1 MQFATGDG
9 RAAGH
14 IGAVLVLGTAPGFS
28 VAEARRVLGERI
40 RAVPRLR
47 QRLYRAPPGC
57 GRPYWAD
64 DPAFD
69 INEHVRQ
76 VCCPPPGDER
86 ALLDLAAAQL
96 REPMPR
102 SRPLWSATF
111 VTGLAGGGTGLLVI
125 MDHVLADGIAGLA
138 VLGTLVDQAAETAQ
152 ARADRFPAPA
162 PRARELAADAWR
174 GRLRRAARA
183 EPGAPRQARGLRRIR
198 EGMAEL
204 GGARPPRRRPA
215 TSLNRPVGPRRRL
228 DIVAVDLAGLRDLGH
243 AYGGTVNDVVLAA
256 VAGALRTLLA
266 ARGEQLGEVTIT
278 VPVAARRAATG
289 GELGNQIG
297 IMPVTVPAT
306 GDFGTRVTRTAEI
319 TRERKSRARGASA
332 ALFVPAFLLL
342 ARTGLLRWFAS
353 HQRVVQTF
361 VTNLHGPEDPLTFG
375 GAAVRAII
383 PIPST
388 TGNVT
393 VTFAAAS
400 YAGTLYITILSDPC
414 PHARRPRPSRRPPPR
429 TVRPADR
436 PSAVSSSRPAAILH
450 VAVTFSSYPPQRE
463 CGGPREN
470 PAARSARAAASANAS
485 ATGAAPGRCRR
496 GRQRPPDRVQRGRAA
511 GAAGGRGRHDPARPR
526 AADAARVHRH
536 GAHPAGA
543 AQGGQHRLAIRP
555 LLPRRPGLPA
565 QRGRRRCCCAC
576 SARSW

>member
-14 IGAVLVLGTAPGFS
+14 IGAVLLLGAAPGFT

-40 RAVPRLR
+40 RTVPRLR

-76 VCCPPPGDER
+76 ACCPPPGDER
-86 ALLDLAAAQL
+86 AVLDLAAAQL

-111 VTGLAGGGTGLLVI
+111 VTGLAEGGTGLLVI
-125 MDHVLADGIAGLA
+125 MDHVLADGVAGLA
-138 VLGTLVDQAAETAQ
+138 VLGMLVDQVAETVQ
-152 ARADRFPAPA
+152 APADRFPVPA

-174 GRLRRAARA
+174 SRLRRAERA
-183 EPGAPRQARGLRRIR
+183 GPGALSQAHGLRRIR

-228 DIVAVDLAGLRDLGH
+228 DVVAVELAAIRGLGH
-243 AYGGTVNDVVLAA
+243 AHGGTVNDVVLAA

-266 ARGEQLGEVTIT
+266 ARGEQLDEVTIT
-278 VPVAARRAATG
+278 VPVAARQAATG

-297 IMPVTVPAT
+297 IMPVTVPAI
-306 GDFGTRVTRTAEI
+306 GDFGTRVTRTAAI
-319 TRERKSRARGASA
+319 TRERKSGARGASA

-342 ARTGLLRWFAS
+342 ASTGLLRWFAR

-361 VTNLHGPEDPLTFG
+361 VTNLHGPESPLTFG
-375 GAAVRAII
+375 GAVVRAII

-400 YAGTLYITILSDPC
+400 YAGTLRITILSDPSRV
-414 PHARRPRPSRRPPPR
+414 PDAPALAAALRNELSAQALRPRSF
-429 TVRPADR
+429 T
-436 PSAVSSSRPAAILH
+436 
-450 VAVTFSSYPPQRE
+450 
-463 CGGPREN
+463 
-470 PAARSARAAASANAS
+470 
-485 ATGAAPGRCRR
+485 
-496 GRQRPPDRVQRGRAA
+496 
-511 GAAGGRGRHDPARPR
+511 
-526 AADAARVHRH
+526 
-536 GAHPAGA
+536 
-543 AQGGQHRLAIRP
+543 
-555 LLPRRPGLPA
+555 
-565 QRGRRRCCCAC
+565 
-576 SARSW
+576 

>member
-1 MQFATGDG
+1 MQSATGDG

-14 IGAVLVLGTAPGFS
+14 IGAVLVLDAAQGFS

-47 QRLYRAPPGC
+47 QRLHRAPPGC

-69 INEHVRQ
+69 IDEHVRQ

-86 ALLDLAAAQL
+86 ALLDLAAVQL
-96 REPMPR
+96 AEPMPR

-111 VTGLAGGGTGLLVI
+111 VSGLAGGGTGLVVI
-125 MDHVLADGIAGLA
+125 MDHVLADGMAGLA
-138 VLGTLVDQAAETAQ
+138 VLGMLVDQVAGTAQ
-152 ARADRFPAPA
+152 PQADRFPAPA

-174 GRLRRAARA
+174 GRLSRAGRA
-183 EPGAPRQARGLRRIR
+183 GPGAPRQAHGLRRIR
-198 EGMAEL
+198 AGMAEL
-204 GGARPPRRRPA
+204 GGVRPPPRRQA

-228 DIVAVDLAGLRDLGH
+228 DVVAVDLDAIRDLGH
-243 AYGGTVNDVVLAA
+243 ANGGTVNDVVLAA

-266 ARGEQLGEVTIT
+266 GRGEQLGEVTIT

-306 GDFGTRVTRTAEI
+306 GDFGARVTRTAEI

-361 VTNLHGPEDPLTFG
+361 VTNLRGPQDPLTFG

-383 PIPST
+383 PIPNT

-393 VTFAAAS
+393 VTFAASS
-400 YAGTLYITILSDPC
+400 YAGTLRITILSDP
-414 PHARRPRPSRRPPPR
+414 ARMPDAPALAAALCRELSAPSTIPPP
-429 TVRPADR
+429 
-436 PSAVSSSRPAAILH
+436 
-450 VAVTFSSYPPQRE
+450 
-463 CGGPREN
+463 
-470 PAARSARAAASANAS
+470 
-485 ATGAAPGRCRR
+485 
-496 GRQRPPDRVQRGRAA
+496 
-511 GAAGGRGRHDPARPR
+511 
-526 AADAARVHRH
+526 
-536 GAHPAGA
+536 
-543 AQGGQHRLAIRP
+543 
-555 LLPRRPGLPA
+555 
-565 QRGRRRCCCAC
+565 
-576 SARSW
+576 

>member
-14 IGAVLVLGTAPGFS
+14 IGAVLVLGTAPGFT

-111 VTGLAGGGTGLLVI
+111 VTGLADGGTGLLVI

-183 EPGAPRQARGLRRIR
+183 GPGAPRRARGLRRIR

-204 GGARPPRRRPA
+204 GGARPPRRRAA

-228 DIVAVDLAGLRDLGH
+228 DVVAVDLAAIRDLGH
-243 AYGGTVNDVVLAA
+243 AHGGTVNDVVLAA

-266 ARGEQLGEVTIT
+266 ARGEQLGEVAIT

-306 GDFGTRVTRTAEI
+306 GDIGTRVTRTAEI

-361 VTNLHGPEDPLTFG
+361 VTNLHGPENPLTFG
-375 GAAVRAII
+375 GAVVRAII

-393 VTFAAAS
+393 VTFAATS
-400 YAGTLYITILSDPC
+400 YAGTLRITILSDPAC
-414 PHARRPRPSRRPPPR
+414 MPDA
-429 TVRPADR
+429 PA
-436 PSAVSSSRPAAILH
+436 L
-450 VAVTFSSYPPQRE
+450 
-463 CGGPREN
+463 
-470 PAARSARAAASANAS
+470 AAALRHELSAPLI
-485 ATGAAPGRCRR
+485 AP
-496 GRQRPPDRVQRGRAA
+496 
-511 GAAGGRGRHDPARPR
+511 
-526 AADAARVHRH
+526 
-536 GAHPAGA
+536 
-543 AQGGQHRLAIRP
+543 
-555 LLPRRPGLPA
+555 LP
-565 QRGRRRCCCAC
+565 
-576 SARSW
+576 

>member
-1 MQFATGDG
+1 MGTAGRSSPSPHGEVAVPPAPDRASAADLMQFATGDG

-14 IGAVLVLGTAPGFS
+14 IGAVLVLGAAPGFS
-28 VAEARRVLGERI
+28 VPEARRVLGERI

-47 QRLYRAPPGC
+47 QRLSRAPPGC

-69 INEHVRQ
+69 INDHVRQ

-138 VLGTLVDQAAETAQ
+138 VLSTLVDQGAGTAP

-174 GRLRRAARA
+174 GRLRRAAPG

-204 GGARPPRRRPA
+204 GGAPPPRRRPA

-228 DIVAVDLAGLRDLGH
+228 DVVAVDLAGLRDLGH

-278 VPVAARRAATG
+278 VPVAARRAPAG
-289 GELGNQIG
+289 GELGTRSG
-297 IMPVTVPAT
+297 SCRSPCPPPAT
-306 GDFGTRVTRTAEI
+306 
-319 TRERKSRARGASA
+319 S
-332 ALFVPAFLLL
+332 
-342 ARTGLLRWFAS
+342 
-353 HQRVVQTF
+353 
-361 VTNLHGPEDPLTFG
+361 
-375 GAAVRAII
+375 
-383 PIPST
+383 
-388 TGNVT
+388 
-393 VTFAAAS
+393 
-400 YAGTLYITILSDPC
+400 
-414 PHARRPRPSRRPPPR
+414 
-429 TVRPADR
+429 
-436 PSAVSSSRPAAILH
+436 
-450 VAVTFSSYPPQRE
+450 
-463 CGGPREN
+463 
-470 PAARSARAAASANAS
+470 
-485 ATGAAPGRCRR
+485 APG
-496 GRQRPPDRVQRGRAA
+496 
-511 GAAGGRGRHDPARPR
+511 
-526 AADAARVHRH
+526 
-536 GAHPAGA
+536 
-543 AQGGQHRLAIRP
+543 
-555 LLPRRPGLPA
+555 
-565 QRGRRRCCCAC
+565 
-576 SARSW
+576 

>member
-14 IGAVLVLGTAPGFS
+14 IGAVLVLDAAQGFS
-28 VAEARRVLGERI
+28 VVEARRALGERI
-40 RAVPRLR
+40 RTIPRLR

-69 INEHVRQ
+69 INKHVRQ
-76 VCCPPPGDER
+76 ACCPPPGDER
-86 ALLDLAAAQL
+86 ALLDLAAARL
-96 REPMPR
+96 GEPMPR

-138 VLGTLVDQAAETAQ
+138 VLGMLVDQVAGTAG
-152 ARADRFPAPA
+152 ARTGRFPAPA

-174 GRLRRAARA
+174 SRLHRVARGG
-183 EPGAPRQARGLRRIR
+183 PGAPRQARGMRRIR
-198 EGMAEL
+198 EGIAEL
-204 GGARPPRRRPA
+204 GGARPPRRRPP

-228 DIVAVDLAGLRDLGH
+228 DVVAVDLAAIRDLGH
-243 AYGGTVNDVVLAA
+243 AHGGTVNDVVLAA

-289 GELGNQIG
+289 GELGNHIG

-306 GDFGTRVTRTAEI
+306 GDFGTRVTRTAAI
-319 TRERKSRARGASA
+319 TRERKSGARGASA
-332 ALFVPAFLLL
+332 TLFVPAFLLL
-342 ARTGLLRWFAS
+342 ARTGLLRWFAR
-353 HQRVVQTF
+353 HQRVVHTF
-361 VTNLHGPEDPLTFG
+361 VTNLRGPDDLLTFG
-375 GAAVRAII
+375 GAMVRAII

-400 YAGTLYITILSDPC
+400 YAGTLRITILSDP
-414 PHARRPRPSRRPPPR
+414 ARMPDAPALAAALCHELSAPLIALRREL
-429 TVRPADR
+429 
-436 PSAVSSSRPAAILH
+436 PAA
-450 VAVTFSSYPPQRE
+450 
-463 CGGPREN
+463 
-470 PAARSARAAASANAS
+470 
-485 ATGAAPGRCRR
+485 
-496 GRQRPPDRVQRGRAA
+496 
-511 GAAGGRGRHDPARPR
+511 
-526 AADAARVHRH
+526 
-536 GAHPAGA
+536 
-543 AQGGQHRLAIRP
+543 
-555 LLPRRPGLPA
+555 PRREHSE
-565 QRGRRRCCCAC
+565 QR
-576 SARSW
+576 

>member
-1 MQFATGDG
+1 MTSTVKRSVPPPPADGRAPTAPERKDVPPSPDRASAADLMQFATGDG

-14 IGAVLVLGTAPGFS
+14 IGAVLVLGAAPGFT
-28 VAEARRVLGERI
+28 VPEARRVLGERI

-47 QRLYRAPPGC
+47 QRLYRTPPGC

-69 INEHVRQ
+69 IDEHVRQ

-86 ALLDLAAAQL
+86 ALLDLAAARL

-152 ARADRFPAPA
+152 PRADRFPAPA

-174 GRLRRAARA
+174 GRLRRAGRA
-183 EPGAPRQARGLRRIR
+183 APGAPHQARGLRRIR

-228 DIVAVDLAGLRDLGH
+228 DVVAVDLAAIRDLGH
-243 AYGGTVNDVVLAA
+243 AHGGTVNDVVLAA

-266 ARGEQLGEVTIT
+266 ARGEQLCEVTIT

-361 VTNLHGPEDPLTFG
+361 VTNLHGPEDPLTFS

-400 YAGTLYITILSDPC
+400 YAGTLRITILSDPSRM
-414 PHARRPRPSRRPPPR
+414 PDAPALAAALRRELPAPLIAPPP
-429 TVRPADR
+429 
-436 PSAVSSSRPAAILH
+436 
-450 VAVTFSSYPPQRE
+450 
-463 CGGPREN
+463 
-470 PAARSARAAASANAS
+470 
-485 ATGAAPGRCRR
+485 
-496 GRQRPPDRVQRGRAA
+496 
-511 GAAGGRGRHDPARPR
+511 
-526 AADAARVHRH
+526 
-536 GAHPAGA
+536 
-543 AQGGQHRLAIRP
+543 
-555 LLPRRPGLPA
+555 
-565 QRGRRRCCCAC
+565 
-576 SARSW
+576 

>member
-14 IGAVLVLGTAPGFS
+14 IGAVLLLGAAPGFT

-57 GRPYWAD
+57 GRPYWGD

-86 ALLDLAAAQL
+86 AVLDLAAAQL

-111 VTGLAGGGTGLLVI
+111 VTGLADGGTGLLVI
-125 MDHVLADGIAGLA
+125 MDHVLADGVAGLA
-138 VLGTLVDQAAETAQ
+138 VLGMLVDQVAETVQ
-152 ARADRFPAPA
+152 APADRFPVPV

-174 GRLRRAARA
+174 GRLRRAERA
-183 EPGAPRQARGLRRIR
+183 GPGALSQAHGLRRIR

-228 DIVAVDLAGLRDLGH
+228 DVVAVDLAAIRDLGH
-243 AYGGTVNDVVLAA
+243 AHGGTVNDVVLAA

-266 ARGEQLGEVTIT
+266 ARGEQLDEVTIT
-278 VPVAARRAATG
+278 VPVAARRAAAG

-306 GDFGTRVTRTAEI
+306 GDFGARVTRTAAI

-332 ALFVPAFLLL
+332 AVFVPAFLLL

-361 VTNLHGPEDPLTFG
+361 VTNLHGPESPLTFG
-375 GAAVRAII
+375 GAVVRAII

-400 YAGTLYITILSDPC
+400 YAGTLRITILSDPSRV
-414 PHARRPRPSRRPPPR
+414 PDAPALAAALRNELSAQALRPRSF
-429 TVRPADR
+429 T
-436 PSAVSSSRPAAILH
+436 
-450 VAVTFSSYPPQRE
+450 
-463 CGGPREN
+463 
-470 PAARSARAAASANAS
+470 
-485 ATGAAPGRCRR
+485 
-496 GRQRPPDRVQRGRAA
+496 
-511 GAAGGRGRHDPARPR
+511 
-526 AADAARVHRH
+526 
-536 GAHPAGA
+536 
-543 AQGGQHRLAIRP
+543 
-555 LLPRRPGLPA
+555 
-565 QRGRRRCCCAC
+565 
-576 SARSW
+576 